1 MALLSLDYGKCQT
14 TEAEKSSYKLIN
26 QIRNNEG
33 SLLFHERVSQSID
46 TLVDHELMT
55 LMAPISSKRIFR
67 DAIIWMDSSD
77 SKDREK
83 MSSPRHL
90 LVWIHLVFD
99 RTCTYY
105 KYAVK
110 FEKFEKFEINL
121 ISQHSFSLSNHR
133 SHTQTNTKTA
143 WNRNKNL
150 RKLLSFLMKMCVPF
164 RIKTQWPMTISNCNE
179 LFWVVLS
186 IRHFCLRNGT
196 HTMLHYAA
204 HAHTHAQI

>member
-1 MALLSLDYGKCQT
+1 MSLDYGKCQT
-14 TEAEKSSYKLIN
+14 SEAEKSSYKLIN

-46 TLVDHELMT
+46 ILVDHELMT

-77 SKDREK
+77 SEDREK

-143 WNRNKNL
+143 
-150 RKLLSFLMKMCVPF
+150 
-164 RIKTQWPMTISNCNE
+164 
-179 LFWVVLS
+179 
-186 IRHFCLRNGT
+186 
-196 HTMLHYAA
+196 
-204 HAHTHAQI
+204 